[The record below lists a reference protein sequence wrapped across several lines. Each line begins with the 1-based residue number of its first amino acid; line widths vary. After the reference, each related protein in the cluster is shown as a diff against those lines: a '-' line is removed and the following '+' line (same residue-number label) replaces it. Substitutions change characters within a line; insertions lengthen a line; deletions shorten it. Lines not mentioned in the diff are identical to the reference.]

1 MTVVTTAAT
10 SPAAAELPIAP
21 AVRVTGVQMVAEA
34 TYQVIARAFDARG
47 IDHLVLK
54 GPHLGALVY
63 DEAWQRDYGDLDVL
77 VRREQFAAALVALV
91 DSGFSLQAG
100 RPGREAT
107 IGSYYNRS
115 LLSPQGWLVELHRA
129 FSAYDL
135 YRVDY
140 DALFSRAVPFR
151 FGRVGALGLGRED
164 LLLHLIIHAAKS
176 HFRYIETKHVR
187 DAALLVMRCPVAWEL
202 FVARAAEAGCRTASW
217 VLLSAAVTIHGAPVP
232 DQVLHRLRP
241 SLPWRWW
248 LGLWLTGEQFPL
260 FRRQGLPLWWGRLVV
275 APAIVDNF
283 WHGLASGLRFAS
295 VRLRDVAGGVTRR

>member
-10 SPAAAELPIAP
+10 SPATGEMPLAP
-21 AVRVTGVQMVAEA
+21 AVRVTGVQLVAEA

-47 IDHLVLK
+47 IEHLVLK

-63 DEAWQRDYGDLDVL
+63 DEAWQRDYGDLDL
-77 VRREQFAAALVALV
+77 LIREGQFEEALSALLS
-91 DSGFSLQAG
+91 SGFTPRWPMA
-100 RPGREAT
+100 GREAT
-107 IGSYYNRS
+107 IAAAYDRGVV
-115 LLSPQGWLVELHRA
+115 SPHGWLVELHRA
-129 FSAYDL
+129 YTAYDL
-135 YRVDY
+135 YQVDY

-151 FGRVGALGLGRED
+151 FGRVEALGLGRED

-176 HFRYIETKHVR
+176 HFRNIESKHVR

-202 FVARAAEAGCRTASW
+202 FVACAAGAGCRTASW

-241 SLPWRWW
+241 SLPRRWW

-260 FRRQGLPLWWGRLVV
+260 FRRQGLPRWWGRLVV